1 MRVTVKGNSNE
12 KLEYKTNE
20 CLDSAEPV
28 LREIRKMARK
38 LRHLLRSGYEI
49 DLTIISIENSPL
61 EE

>member
-28 LREIRKMARK
+28 LREIRKMSRK
-38 LRHLLRSGYEI
+38 LRHLS
-49 DLTIISIENSPL
+49 
-61 EE
+61 